1 MESAPLIKDL
11 NLTEKDIK
19 FDKSQSFEVKT
30 NEINFKLTI
39 SYNDKILFFEIEKI
53 GEFPKSQYNKYLN
66 LDDLGKINKF
76 FLQFESSEE
85 IVNSFKDLITNQ
97 NLSIIEDNK
106 QMKIRITNP
115 HTKRIFDID
124 IPRKEKDLKSEIE
137 SIIPYISSLNN
148 KVTTLTNKV
157 DKLEKD
163 LENKNNI
170 IEELKNE
177 INTIKKEYEIQKG
190 QINEL
195 MSIKNEYEKLKKLE
209 IKKENRYFKDSN
221 IVKLEDENIIYNW
234 FERKPIKFI
243 KLLDSKIDGDST
255 NAFTDKCSKKCP
267 TIVFVKTT
275 NGYRFGGFTT
285 IVWTNGSYGKDNK
298 AFLFSLD
305 RKEKYNITNESS
317 ANYLDNENSFW
328 FGSAALRIY
337 NNCTSNKS
345 NYVANHS
352 FETVPKNNGMNGGEG
367 TFTVSSYE
375 VYQLEY

>member
-1 MESAPLIKDL
+1 M
-11 NLTEKDIK
+11 
-19 FDKSQSFEVKT
+19 
-30 NEINFKLTI
+30 
-39 SYNDKILFFEIEKI
+39 
-53 GEFPKSQYNKYLN
+53 
-66 LDDLGKINKF
+66 
-76 FLQFESSEE
+76 
-85 IVNSFKDLITNQ
+85 VNSFKDLISNQ
-97 NLSIIEDNK
+97 NLAIIQENK
-106 QMKIRITNP
+106 QMKIKITNP

-124 IPRKEKDLKSEIE
+124 IPLKEKDLKSEIE

-148 KVTTLTNKV
+148 KVTALTNKV

-163 LENKNNI
+163 LDNKNNI
-170 IEELKNE
+170 IVELKN
-177 INTIKKEYEIQKG
+177 KYEKMEG

-195 MSIKNEYEKLKKLE
+195 ISIKNEYEKLKKLE

-221 IVKLEDENIIYNW
+221 IIKLEDENIIYNW

-255 NAFTDKCSKKCP
+255 NAFTNKCSKKCP
-267 TIVFVKTT
+267 TIIFVKTT

-285 IVWTNGSYGKDNK
+285 VIWTHDSYEKDNK

-305 RKEKYNITNESS
+305 RKEKYNITDENY
-317 ANYLDNENSFW
+317 ANKLLDGGSFW

-345 NYVANHS
+345 NYISNYS
-352 FETVPKNNGMNGGEG
+352 FETVPQNYGMNGGEQY
-367 TFTVSSYE
+367 FTVSSCE

>member
-1 MESAPLIKDL
+1 MESAPLVKDL

-137 SIIPYISSLNN
+137 SIIPFINSL
-148 KVTTLTNKV
+148 KIKYE
-157 DKLEKD
+157 KLEKD

-177 INTIKKEYEIQKG
+177 INIIKKEYEIQKG